1 MKIYSKD
8 LQSLSN
14 ECKSYIVDEY
24 HGGKINVLPNKR
36 RRCRIMTSKVYLTQA
51 YRIDQRINSK
61 IEQSVLL
68 RELPNKAISTLSNTP
83 LSDTRNVYFM
93 EHTITKMIDLED
105 EINKDIDTIVDLKIE
120 FVSIIKKI
128 SNPE

>member
-14 ECKSYIVDEY
+14 ECKSYIVDKY
-24 HGGKINVLPNKR
+24 HGGKINALPNKR
-36 RRCRIMTSKVYLTQA
+36 RRCRIMTSKGYLTQA

-68 RELPNKAISTLSNTP
+68 RELPNKTISTLSNTP

-93 EHTITKMIDLED
+93 EDTITKMIDLED
-105 EINKDIDTIVDLKIE
+105 EINKDIHTIVDLKIE
-120 FVSIIKKI
+120 LVSIIKKI

>member
-1 MKIYSKD
+1 
-8 LQSLSN
+8 
-14 ECKSYIVDEY
+14 
-24 HGGKINVLPNKR
+24 
-36 RRCRIMTSKVYLTQA
+36 MTSKVYLTQA

>member
-1 MKIYSKD
+1 
-8 LQSLSN
+8 
-14 ECKSYIVDEY
+14 
-24 HGGKINVLPNKR
+24 
-36 RRCRIMTSKVYLTQA
+36 MTSKGYLTQA

-68 RELPNKAISTLSNTP
+68 RELPNKTISTLSNTP

-93 EHTITKMIDLED
+93 EDTITKMIDLED
-105 EINKDIDTIVDLKIE
+105 EINKDIHTIVDLKIE
-120 FVSIIKKI
+120 LVSIIKKI